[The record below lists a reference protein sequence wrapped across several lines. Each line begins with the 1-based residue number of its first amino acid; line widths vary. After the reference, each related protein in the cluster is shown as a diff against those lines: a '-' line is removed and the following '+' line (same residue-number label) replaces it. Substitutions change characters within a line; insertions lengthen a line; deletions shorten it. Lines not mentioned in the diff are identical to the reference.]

1 MTVPTANQ
9 VISATASAVPSA
21 ASVNRRFHEPR
32 RNQAVNKRESG
43 NDSQDLI
50 FGHAGQQNL
59 ETMNRWR

>member
-50 FGHAGQQNL
+50 FGHAGQKI
-59 ETMNRWR
+59 